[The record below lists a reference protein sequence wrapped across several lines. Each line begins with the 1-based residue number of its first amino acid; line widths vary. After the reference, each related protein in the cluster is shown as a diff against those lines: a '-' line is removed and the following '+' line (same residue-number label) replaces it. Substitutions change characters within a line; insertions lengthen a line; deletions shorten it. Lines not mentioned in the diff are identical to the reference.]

1 MPAMTRRYR
10 TLLFMGY
17 GLLTALVVTGLLLI
31 ITRRPAGVPV
41 QLQAPPTPQP
51 LRVHVTGAVAVPG
64 VYRLPPGSIVQDAL
78 AAAGGATAS
87 ADVQLLNLAHTLRDG
102 EQVVVPETAPTAAPT
117 AAKAAATPGQVAQ
130 PAPSA
135 VSRININ
142 TASAAEL
149 EALPR
154 VGPALAQRI
163 VDYRVAH
170 GQFRAIE
177 DIMQVS
183 GIGPATFGQIKD
195 LISID

>member
-10 TLLFMGY
+10 ALLLMGY
-17 GLLTALVVTGLLLI
+17 GLLGALVVTGLLLI

-41 QLQAPPTPQP
+41 QLQDPPTPQP
-51 LRVHVTGAVAVPG
+51 LRVHVTGAVVAPG

-78 AAAGGATAS
+78 AAAGGATARAS
-87 ADVQLLNLAHTLRDG
+87 VQLLNLAHPLRDG
-102 EQVVVPETAPTAAPT
+102 EQVVVPEAAPTAAPT
-117 AAKAAATPGQVAQ
+117 STTSAAASRGTAPPS
-130 PAPSA
+130 PATL
-135 VSRININ
+135 ININ

-163 VDYRVAH
+163 VDYRSAH

-177 DIMQVS
+177 DIMLVS
-183 GIGPATFGQIKD
+183 GIGPATFDQIKN
-195 LISID
+195 LITIN